1 MLFLS
6 SAGGER
12 VPELPEVETVR
23 RGLEQAMVG
32 RTVTEVI
39 LRRENLR
46 FPFPKQF
53 ASRVAGRRIDSIRRR
68 AKYLLID
75 LDDGQILLSHLGM
88 SGRYTLFD
96 SNKVKQFNS
105 TGNIDT
111 VSRFGTATGFAGR
124 HDHVEFRFDDE
135 SIAVY
140 TDPRRFGIMDL
151 IEVGEE
157 SIHPLLESL
166 GPEPFGGWNS
176 QDLAERLKRKT
187 SSIKVALLDQR
198 VVVGVGNIYACEAL
212 HRSGIHPQ
220 RQSNTLVRKDG
231 KPTKK
236 LDLLVDNVIQ
246 VLEQAVEV
254 GGSSLNDFADV
265 NGTLGYFGHHFQT
278 YDREDQPCLKTDCGG
293 TIERITQSGRSTF
306 LCPRCQR

>member
-1 MLFLS
+1 
-6 SAGGER
+6 
-12 VPELPEVETVR
+12 
-23 RGLEQAMVG
+23 MVG
-32 RTVTEVI
+32 RSLENVI

-46 FPFPKQF
+46 FPFPEAF
-53 ASRVAGRRIDSIRRR
+53 CSRVEGLQIDSIRRR

-75 LDDGQILLSHLGM
+75 LSDGKVILSHLGM

-96 SNKVKQFNS
+96 AQKVRQYGMTQDVDK
-105 TGNIDT
+105 T
-111 VSRFGTATGFAGR
+111 SRFGSATGFHGR
-124 HDHVEFRFDDE
+124 HDHVEFRFDDG
-135 SIAVY
+135 SVAVY

-157 SIHPLLESL
+157 NIHPLLESL
-166 GPEPFGGWNS
+166 GPEPFGDWNAK
-176 QDLAERLKRKT
+176 QLAQRLEKKT
-187 SSIKVALLDQR
+187 TSIKVALLDQR
-198 VVVGVGNIYACEAL
+198 IVVGVGNIYACEAL
-212 HRSGIHPQ
+212 YRSGIHPQ
-220 RQSNTLVRKDG
+220 RQSKTLVRKDG

-236 LDLLVDNVIQ
+236 LNVLVENVVQ

-265 NGTLGYFGHHFQT
+265 NGTLGYFGHHFQA
-278 YDREDQPCLKTDCGG
+278 YDREDQPCLKADCGG

>member
-1 MLFLS
+1 
-6 SAGGER
+6 
-12 VPELPEVETVR
+12 
-23 RGLEQAMVG
+23 MVG
-32 RTVTEVI
+32 RRLENVI

-46 FPFPKQF
+46 FPFPEAF
-53 ASRVAGRRIDSIRRR
+53 CSRVEGLQIDSIRRR

-75 LDDGQILLSHLGM
+75 LSDGKVILSHLGM

-96 SNKVKQFNS
+96 AQKVRQYAMTQDVDK
-105 TGNIDT
+105 T
-111 VSRFGTATGFAGR
+111 SRFGSATGFHGR
-124 HDHVEFRFDDE
+124 HDHVEFRFDDG
-135 SIAVY
+135 SVAVY

-166 GPEPFGGWNS
+166 GPEPFGDWNAK
-176 QDLAERLKRKT
+176 QLAQRLEKKT
-187 SSIKVALLDQR
+187 TSIKVALLDQR
-198 VVVGVGNIYACEAL
+198 IVVGVGNIYACEAL
-212 HRSGIHPQ
+212 YRSGIHPQ
-220 RQSNTLVRKDG
+220 RQSKTLVRKDG

-236 LDLLVDNVIQ
+236 LNVLVENVVQ

-265 NGTLGYFGHHFQT
+265 NGTLGYFGHHFQA
-278 YDREDQPCLKTDCGG
+278 YDREDQPCLKADCGG

>member
-1 MLFLS
+1 M
-6 SAGGER
+6 
-12 VPELPEVETVR
+12 PELPEVETVR

-32 RTVTEVI
+32 RTFTNVI

-46 FPFPKQF
+46 FPFPENL
-53 ASRVAGRRIDSIRRR
+53 VGTLIGRRVDSIRRR

-75 LDDGQILLSHLGM
+75 LDDGHVILSHLGM

-96 SNKVKQFNS
+96 PEKVHQYTIPNDSDKR
-105 TGNIDT
+105 
-111 VSRFGTATGFAGR
+111 SRFGTATGFDGR
-124 HDHVEFRFDDE
+124 HDHVEFQFDDG
-135 SIAVY
+135 SVAVY

-151 IEVGEE
+151 IPIGEE
-157 SIHPLLESL
+157 AIHPLLESL
-166 GPEPFGGWNS
+166 GPEPFGDWNARH
-176 QDLAERLKRKT
+176 LAQRLHKKT
-187 SSIKVALLDQR
+187 TNIKVALLDQR
-198 VVVGVGNIYACEAL
+198 IVVGVGNIYACEAL

-220 RQSNTLVRKDG
+220 RQSKTLVRKDG
-231 KPTKK
+231 RPTKK
-236 LDLLVDNVIQ
+236 LDALVEMVVE

-265 NGTLGYFGHHFQT
+265 NGTLGYFGHHFQA
-278 YDREDQPCLKTDCGG
+278 YDREDEPCLKTGCGG

>member
-1 MLFLS
+1 MLCLS
-6 SAGGER
+6 SEGGDL

-23 RGLEQAMVG
+23 RGLEQAMLG
-32 RTVTEVI
+32 RTITNVI

-46 FPFPKQF
+46 FPFPEGF
-53 ASRVAGRRIDSIRRR
+53 VSNVNGRRIESIRRR

-75 LDDGQILLSHLGM
+75 LDDGQVILSHLGM

-96 SNKVKQFNS
+96 ADKVQKFGDSDAMERN
-105 TGNIDT
+105 
-111 VSRFGTATGFAGR
+111 SRFGSATGFDGR
-124 HDHVEFRFDDE
+124 HDHVEIRLDDG
-135 SIAVY
+135 SVAVY

-151 IEVGEE
+151 IDVGEE
-157 SIHPLLESL
+157 TIHPLLQSL
-166 GPEPFGGWNS
+166 GPEPFGQWNS
-176 QDLAERLKRKT
+176 RDLARRLQKKT

-220 RQSNTLVRKDG
+220 RESKTLVRKDG
-231 KPTKK
+231 KPKKK
-236 LDLLVDNVIQ
+236 LELLVEMVVD
-246 VLEQAVEV
+246 VLEKAVEV

-265 NGTLGYFGHHFQT
+265 NGTLGYFGHHFQA
-278 YDREDQPCLKTDCGG
+278 YDREDQPCLKANCGG
-293 TIERITQSGRSTF
+293 TIERITQAGRSTF

>member
-1 MLFLS
+1 
-6 SAGGER
+6 
-12 VPELPEVETVR
+12 
-23 RGLEQAMVG
+23 MVG
-32 RTVTEVI
+32 RRLENVI

-46 FPFPKQF
+46 FPFPEAF
-53 ASRVAGRRIDSIRRR
+53 CSRVEGLQIDSIRRR

-75 LDDGQILLSHLGM
+75 LSDGKVILSHLGM

-96 SNKVKQFNS
+96 AQKVRQYATTQDVDK
-105 TGNIDT
+105 T
-111 VSRFGTATGFAGR
+111 SRFGSATGFHGR
-124 HDHVEFRFDDE
+124 HDHVEFRFDDG
-135 SIAVY
+135 SVAVY

-166 GPEPFGGWNS
+166 GPEPFGDWNAK
-176 QDLAERLKRKT
+176 QLAQRLEKKT
-187 SSIKVALLDQR
+187 TSIKVALLDQR
-198 VVVGVGNIYACEAL
+198 IVVGVGNIYACEAL
-212 HRSGIHPQ
+212 YRSGIHPQ
-220 RQSNTLVRKDG
+220 RQSKTLVRKDG

-236 LDLLVDNVIQ
+236 LNVLVENVVQ

-265 NGTLGYFGHHFQT
+265 NGTLGYFGHHFQA
-278 YDREDQPCLKTDCGG
+278 YDREDQPCLKADCGG

>member
-1 MLFLS
+1 ML
-6 SAGGER
+6 G
-12 VPELPEVETVR
+12 R
-23 RGLEQAMVG
+23 RI
-32 RTVTEVI
+32 TEVI

-46 FPFPKQF
+46 FPFPDEF
-53 ASRVAGRRIDSIRRR
+53 ASRIAGRSVDSIRRR
-68 AKYLLID
+68 AKYLLLD
-75 LDDGQILLSHLGM
+75 LDDGQIILSHLGM

-96 SNKVKQFNS
+96 SKKVKQFEATRNE
-105 TGNIDT
+105 
-111 VSRFGTATGFAGR
+111 VSRFGSATGFEGR
-124 HDHVEFRFDDE
+124 HDHVEFRFDDG
-135 SIAVY
+135 SVAVY

-157 SIHPLLESL
+157 QVHPLLESL
-166 GPEPFGGWNS
+166 GPEPFGDWNAK
-176 QDLAERLKRKT
+176 QLARKLQNKT
-187 SSIKVALLDQR
+187 TSIKVALLDQR

-220 RQSNTLVRKDG
+220 RQSKTLVRQDG

-236 LDLLVDNVIQ
+236 LQRLHENVVQ

-265 NGTLGYFGHHFQT
+265 NGTLGYFGHHFQA
-278 YDREDQPCLKTDCGG
+278 YDREDQPCLQANCGG

>member
-1 MLFLS
+1 
-6 SAGGER
+6 
-12 VPELPEVETVR
+12 
-23 RGLEQAMVG
+23 MVG
-32 RTVTEVI
+32 RRLENVI

-46 FPFPKQF
+46 FPFPEAF
-53 ASRVAGRRIDSIRRR
+53 CSRVEGLQIDSIRRR

-75 LDDGQILLSHLGM
+75 LSDGKVILSHLGM

-96 SNKVKQFNS
+96 AQKVRQYGMTQDVDK
-105 TGNIDT
+105 T
-111 VSRFGTATGFAGR
+111 SRFGSATGFHGR
-124 HDHVEFRFDDE
+124 HDHVEFRFDDG
-135 SIAVY
+135 SVAVY

-166 GPEPFGGWNS
+166 GPEPFGDWNAK
-176 QDLAERLKRKT
+176 QLAQRLEKKT
-187 SSIKVALLDQR
+187 TSIKVALLDQR
-198 VVVGVGNIYACEAL
+198 IVVGVGNIYACEAL
-212 HRSGIHPQ
+212 YRSGIHPQ
-220 RQSNTLVRKDG
+220 RQSKTLVRKDG

-236 LDLLVDNVIQ
+236 LNVLVENVVQ

-265 NGTLGYFGHHFQT
+265 NGTLGYFGHHFQA
-278 YDREDQPCLKTDCGG
+278 YDREDQPCLKADCGG

>member
-1 MLFLS
+1 ML
-6 SAGGER
+6 G
-12 VPELPEVETVR
+12 R
-23 RGLEQAMVG
+23 RI
-32 RTVTEVI
+32 TEVI

-46 FPFPKQF
+46 FPFPDEF
-53 ASRVAGRRIDSIRRR
+53 ASRIGGRSVDSIRRR
-68 AKYLLID
+68 AKYLLLD
-75 LDDGQILLSHLGM
+75 LDDGQIILSHLGM

-96 SNKVKQFNS
+96 SKKVKQFEATRNE
-105 TGNIDT
+105 
-111 VSRFGTATGFAGR
+111 VSRFGSATGFEGR
-124 HDHVEFRFDDE
+124 HDHVEFRFDDG
-135 SIAVY
+135 SVAVY

-157 SIHPLLESL
+157 QVHPLLESL
-166 GPEPFGGWNS
+166 GPEPFGDWNAK
-176 QDLAERLKRKT
+176 QLARKLQNKT
-187 SSIKVALLDQR
+187 TSIKVALLDQR

-220 RQSNTLVRKDG
+220 RQSKTLVRQDG

-236 LDLLVDNVIQ
+236 LQRLHENVVQ

-265 NGTLGYFGHHFQT
+265 NGTLGYFGHHFQA
-278 YDREDQPCLKTDCGG
+278 YDREDQPCLQANCGG

>member
-1 MLFLS
+1 ML
-6 SAGGER
+6 G
-12 VPELPEVETVR
+12 R
-23 RGLEQAMVG
+23 RI
-32 RTVTEVI
+32 TEVI

-46 FPFPKQF
+46 FPFPDEF
-53 ASRVAGRRIDSIRRR
+53 ASRIAGRSVDSIRRR
-68 AKYLLID
+68 AKYLLLD
-75 LDDGQILLSHLGM
+75 LDDGQIILSHLGM
-88 SGRYTLFD
+88 SGRYTLFE
-96 SNKVKQFNS
+96 SKKVKQFEATRNE
-105 TGNIDT
+105 
-111 VSRFGTATGFAGR
+111 VSRFGSATGFEGR
-124 HDHVEFRFDDE
+124 HDHVEFRFDDG
-135 SIAVY
+135 SVAVY

-157 SIHPLLESL
+157 QVHPLLESL
-166 GPEPFGGWNS
+166 GPEPFGDWNAK
-176 QDLAERLKRKT
+176 QLAKKLQNKT
-187 SSIKVALLDQR
+187 TSIKVALLDQR

-220 RQSNTLVRKDG
+220 RQSKTLVRQDG

-236 LDLLVDNVIQ
+236 LQRLHENVVQ

-265 NGTLGYFGHHFQT
+265 NGTLGYFGHHFQA
-278 YDREDQPCLKTDCGG
+278 YDREDQPCLQANCGG

>member
-1 MLFLS
+1 M
-6 SAGGER
+6 
-12 VPELPEVETVR
+12 PEVETVR

-32 RTVTEVI
+32 RRLEKVI

-46 FPFPKQF
+46 FPFPEAF
-53 ASRVAGRRIDSIRRR
+53 CSRVEGLQIDSIRRR

-75 LDDGQILLSHLGM
+75 LSDGKVILSHLGM

-96 SNKVKQFNS
+96 AQKVRQYATTQDVDK
-105 TGNIDT
+105 T
-111 VSRFGTATGFAGR
+111 SRFGSATGFHGR
-124 HDHVEFRFDDE
+124 HDHVEFRFDDG
-135 SIAVY
+135 SVAVY

-166 GPEPFGGWNS
+166 GPEPFGDWNAK
-176 QDLAERLKRKT
+176 QLAQRLEKKT
-187 SSIKVALLDQR
+187 TSIKVALLDQR
-198 VVVGVGNIYACEAL
+198 IVVGVGNIYACEAL
-212 HRSGIHPQ
+212 YRSGIHPQ
-220 RQSNTLVRKDG
+220 RQSKTLVRKDG

-236 LDLLVDNVIQ
+236 LNVLVENVVQ

-265 NGTLGYFGHHFQT
+265 NGTLGYFGHHFQA
-278 YDREDQPCLKTDCGG
+278 YDREDQPCLKADCGG

>member
-1 MLFLS
+1 MLS
-6 SAGGER
+6 SSFEGGKIL
-12 VPELPEVETVR
+12 PELPEVETVR

-32 RTVTEVI
+32 RTITGVV

-46 FPFPKQF
+46 FPFPRNF
-53 ASRVAGRRIDSIRRR
+53 ESRIVGCQIESIRRR
-68 AKYLLID
+68 AKYLLLD
-75 LDDGQILLSHLGM
+75 LNDGQIILSHLGM

-96 SNKVKQFNS
+96 AQKVDEFKAADVDDQR
-105 TGNIDT
+105 
-111 VSRFGTATGFAGR
+111 SRFGAATGFDGR
-124 HDHVEFRFDDE
+124 HDHVEFRFDDG

-151 IEVGEE
+151 IDVGEE
-157 SIHPLLESL
+157 RIHPLLESL
-166 GPEPFGGWNS
+166 GPEPFGDWDS
-176 QDLAERLKRKT
+176 KQLAQRLNKKT
-187 SSIKVALLDQR
+187 TSIKVALSDQR
-198 VVVGVGNIYACEAL
+198 IVVGVGNIYACEAL

-220 RQSNTLVRKDG
+220 RQSKTLVRKDG
-231 KPTKK
+231 KPTKQ
-236 LDLLVDNVIQ
+236 LDTLVENVVQ

-265 NGTLGYFGHHFQT
+265 NGTLGYFGHHFQA
-278 YDREDQPCLKTDCGG
+278 YDREDEPCLKKECGG

>member
-1 MLFLS
+1 M
-6 SAGGER
+6 
-12 VPELPEVETVR
+12 PEVETVR

-32 RTVTEVI
+32 RRLENVI

-46 FPFPKQF
+46 FPFPEAF
-53 ASRVAGRRIDSIRRR
+53 CSRVEGLQIDSIRRR

-75 LDDGQILLSHLGM
+75 LSDGKVILSHLGM

-96 SNKVKQFNS
+96 AQKVRQYAMTQDVDK
-105 TGNIDT
+105 T
-111 VSRFGTATGFAGR
+111 SRFGSATGFHGR
-124 HDHVEFRFDDE
+124 HDHVEFRFDDG
-135 SIAVY
+135 SVAVY

-166 GPEPFGGWNS
+166 GPEPFGDWNAK
-176 QDLAERLKRKT
+176 QLAQRLEKKT
-187 SSIKVALLDQR
+187 TSIKVALLDQR
-198 VVVGVGNIYACEAL
+198 IVVGVGNIYACEAL
-212 HRSGIHPQ
+212 YRSGIHPQ
-220 RQSNTLVRKDG
+220 RQSKTLVRKDG

-236 LDLLVDNVIQ
+236 LNVLVENVVQ

-265 NGTLGYFGHHFQT
+265 NGTLGYFGHHFQA
-278 YDREDQPCLKTDCGG
+278 YDREDQPCLKADCGG

>member
-1 MLFLS
+1 M
-6 SAGGER
+6 
-12 VPELPEVETVR
+12 
-23 RGLEQAMVG
+23 GLEQAMLG
-32 RTVTEVI
+32 RTITEAI

-46 FPFPKQF
+46 FPFPPEF
-53 ASRVAGRRIDSIRRR
+53 TDRIVGRRVESIRRR
-68 AKYLLID
+68 AKYLLMD
-75 LDDGQILLSHLGM
+75 LDDGQIILSHLGM

-96 SNKVKQFNS
+96 SEKVEQFQPTNEI
-105 TGNIDT
+105 G
-111 VSRFGTATGFAGR
+111 VHSRFGSATGFEGR
-124 HDHVEFRFDDE
+124 HDHVEFRFDDG
-135 SIAVY
+135 SVAVY

-157 SIHPLLESL
+157 QIHPLLESL
-166 GPEPFGGWNS
+166 GPEPFGDWNAK
-176 QDLAERLKRKT
+176 QLAKRLQNKT
-187 SSIKVALLDQR
+187 TSIKVALLDQR

-212 HRSGIHPQ
+212 HRSGIHPS
-220 RQSNTLVRKDG
+220 RQSKTLVRKDG

-236 LDLLVDNVIQ
+236 LQRLHENVVQ

-265 NGTLGYFGHHFQT
+265 NGTLGYFGHHFQA
-278 YDREDQPCLKTDCGG
+278 YDREDQPCLQANCGG

>member
-1 MLFLS
+1 
-6 SAGGER
+6 
-12 VPELPEVETVR
+12 
-23 RGLEQAMVG
+23 MVG
-32 RTVTEVI
+32 RRLENVI

-46 FPFPKQF
+46 FPFPEGF
-53 ASRVAGRRIDSIRRR
+53 CSRVEGLQIDSIRRR

-75 LDDGQILLSHLGM
+75 LSDGKVILSHLGM

-96 SNKVKQFNS
+96 AQKVKQYDM
-105 TGNIDT
+105 TQDVAET
-111 VSRFGTATGFAGR
+111 SRFGLATGFAGR
-124 HDHVEFRFDDE
+124 HDHVGFRFDDG

-166 GPEPFGGWNS
+166 GPEPLGDWNAK
-176 QDLAERLKRKT
+176 QLAKRLAKKT
-187 SSIKVALLDQR
+187 TSIKVALLDQR
-198 VVVGVGNIYACEAL
+198 IVVGVGNIYACEAL
-212 HRSGIHPQ
+212 YRSGIHPQ
-220 RQSNTLVRKDG
+220 RQSKTLVRKDG

-236 LDLLVDNVIQ
+236 LDVLVENVVQ

-265 NGTLGYFGHHFQT
+265 NGTLGYFGHHFQA
-278 YDREDQPCLKTDCGG
+278 YDREDQPCLKADCGG

>member
-1 MLFLS
+1 ML
-6 SAGGER
+6 G
-12 VPELPEVETVR
+12 R
-23 RGLEQAMVG
+23 RI
-32 RTVTEVI
+32 TEVI

-46 FPFPKQF
+46 FPFPDEF
-53 ASRVAGRRIDSIRRR
+53 ASRIAGRSVDSIRRR
-68 AKYLLID
+68 AKYLLLD
-75 LDDGQILLSHLGM
+75 LDDGQIILSHLGM

-96 SNKVKQFNS
+96 SKKVKQFQATRNE
-105 TGNIDT
+105 
-111 VSRFGTATGFAGR
+111 VSRFGSATGFEGR
-124 HDHVEFRFDDE
+124 HDHVEFRFDDG
-135 SIAVY
+135 SVAVY

-157 SIHPLLESL
+157 QVHPLLESL
-166 GPEPFGGWNS
+166 GPEPFGDWNAK
-176 QDLAERLKRKT
+176 QLARKLQNKT
-187 SSIKVALLDQR
+187 TSIKVALLDQR

-220 RQSNTLVRKDG
+220 RQSKTLVRQDG

-236 LDLLVDNVIQ
+236 LRRLHENVVQ

-265 NGTLGYFGHHFQT
+265 NGTLGYFGHHFQA
-278 YDREDQPCLKTDCGG
+278 YDREDQPCLQANCGG
-293 TIERITQSGRSTF
+293 TIERITQSGRSSF

>member
-1 MLFLS
+1 ML
-6 SAGGER
+6 G
-12 VPELPEVETVR
+12 R
-23 RGLEQAMVG
+23 RI
-32 RTVTEVI
+32 TEVI

-46 FPFPKQF
+46 FPFPDEF
-53 ASRVAGRRIDSIRRR
+53 TSRITGRKVDSIRRR
-68 AKYLLID
+68 AKYLLLD
-75 LDDGQILLSHLGM
+75 LDDGRIVLSHLGM

-96 SNKVKQFNS
+96 SEKVKQFETTKNE
-105 TGNIDT
+105 
-111 VSRFGTATGFAGR
+111 VSRFGSATGFEGR
-124 HDHVEFRFDDE
+124 HDHVEFRFDDG
-135 SIAVY
+135 SVAVY

-157 SIHPLLESL
+157 QIHPLLESL
-166 GPEPFGGWNS
+166 GPEPFGDWNAK
-176 QDLAERLKRKT
+176 QLAKKLQNKT
-187 SSIKVALLDQR
+187 TSIKVALLDQR

-220 RQSNTLVRKDG
+220 RQSKTLVRQDG

-236 LDLLVDNVIQ
+236 LQRLHENVVQ

-265 NGTLGYFGHHFQT
+265 NGTLGYFGHHFQA
-278 YDREDQPCLKTDCGG
+278 YDREDQPCLQAKCGG

>member
-1 MLFLS
+1 M
-6 SAGGER
+6 
-12 VPELPEVETVR
+12 PELPEVETVR
-23 RGLEQAMVG
+23 RGLEQAMLG
-32 RTVTEVI
+32 RRITEVI

-46 FPFPKQF
+46 FPFPDEF
-53 ASRVAGRRIDSIRRR
+53 ASRIAGRSVDSIRRR
-68 AKYLLID
+68 AKYLLLD
-75 LDDGQILLSHLGM
+75 LDDGQIILSHLGM

-96 SNKVKQFNS
+96 SKKVKQFEATRNE
-105 TGNIDT
+105 
-111 VSRFGTATGFAGR
+111 VSRFGSATGFKGR
-124 HDHVEFRFDDE
+124 HDHVEFRFDDG
-135 SIAVY
+135 SVAVY

-157 SIHPLLESL
+157 QAHPLLESL
-166 GPEPFGGWNS
+166 GPEPFGDWNAK
-176 QDLAERLKRKT
+176 QLARKLQNKT
-187 SSIKVALLDQR
+187 TSIKVALLDQR

-220 RQSNTLVRKDG
+220 RQSKTLVRKDG

-236 LDLLVDNVIQ
+236 LQRLHENVVQ

-265 NGTLGYFGHHFQT
+265 NGTLGYFGHHFQA
-278 YDREDQPCLKTDCGG
+278 YDREDQPCLQANCGG

>member
-1 MLFLS
+1 
-6 SAGGER
+6 
-12 VPELPEVETVR
+12 
-23 RGLEQAMVG
+23 MVG
-32 RTVTEVI
+32 RRLEKVI

-46 FPFPKQF
+46 FPFPEAF
-53 ASRVAGRRIDSIRRR
+53 CSRVEGLQIDSIRRR

-75 LDDGQILLSHLGM
+75 LSDGKVILSHLGM

-96 SNKVKQFNS
+96 AQKVRQYATTQDVDK
-105 TGNIDT
+105 T
-111 VSRFGTATGFAGR
+111 SRFGSATGFHGR
-124 HDHVEFRFDDE
+124 HDHVEFRFDDG
-135 SIAVY
+135 SVAVY

-166 GPEPFGGWNS
+166 GPEPFGDWNAK
-176 QDLAERLKRKT
+176 QLAQRLEKKT
-187 SSIKVALLDQR
+187 TSIKVALLDQR
-198 VVVGVGNIYACEAL
+198 IVVGVGNIYACEAL
-212 HRSGIHPQ
+212 YRSGIHPQ
-220 RQSNTLVRKDG
+220 RQSKTLVRKDG

-236 LDLLVDNVIQ
+236 LNVLVENVVQ

-265 NGTLGYFGHHFQT
+265 NGTLGYFGHHFQA
-278 YDREDQPCLKTDCGG
+278 YDREDQPCLKADCGG